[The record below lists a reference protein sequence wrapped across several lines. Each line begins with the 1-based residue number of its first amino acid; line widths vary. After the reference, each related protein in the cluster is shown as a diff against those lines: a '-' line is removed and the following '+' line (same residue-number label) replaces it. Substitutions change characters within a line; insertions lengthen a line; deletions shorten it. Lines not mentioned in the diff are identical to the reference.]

1 MENLQESIEIYR
13 RQLEEGAVQKA
24 YLGLMEYIM
33 GLRTHF
39 MKQHPEYSISGSIY
53 QGYMD
58 MSYFSVVPGTLK
70 PLKLKVAIVFVY
82 ETFRFEVWLAAANKR
97 VQAQYWELIKESG
110 WDKYHIV
117 PATAGYDSIIE
128 AVLVE
133 EPDFSD
139 PDALTE
145 QIESGT
151 LAFIAD
157 VERFLA
163 IWVG

>member
-110 WDKYHIV
+110 WDKYSI
-117 PATAGYDSIIE
+117 PATIKGVDYIIDH
-128 AVLVE
+128 VLVDS
-133 EPDFSD
+133 PDFSD
-139 PDALTE
+139 LDALTK

-151 LAFIAD
+151 LDFIKD
-157 VERFLA
+157 IEDFVSRH
-163 IWVG
+163 